1 MNSLHNSSIRL
12 MPGGFCV
19 SNGELINITP
29 GADYDKRLE
38 DAILEQKL
46 NIGEH
51 DLHCYVE
58 TSRMSLSPAAECDKA
73 MAEKMYGLTLRSTD
87 QDETILHE
95 TSADGTVR
103 ISFGINSRLYH
114 FLVRTF
120 QYIVFHHPVI
130 SIIDHEAE
138 KEHEGANWMAAEVT
152 RGSLSIVAYKDNR
165 LQLANCIETTVTQNR
180 AYHILNTWTM
190 LELDVITDRLYLTGD
205 EQEVSRLKFTVNK
218 FIKLCE

>member
-58 TSRMSLSPAAECDKA
+58 TACL
-73 MAEKMYGLTLRSTD
+73 
-87 QDETILHE
+87 
-95 TSADGTVR
+95 
-103 ISFGINSRLYH
+103 FRL
-114 FLVRTF
+114 L
-120 QYIVFHHPVI
+120 Q
-130 SIIDHEAE
+130 
-138 KEHEGANWMAAEVT
+138 NVT
-152 RGSLSIVAYKDNR
+152 RQWRRRCMV
-165 LQLANCIETTVTQNR
+165 
-180 AYHILNTWTM
+180 
-190 LELDVITDRLYLTGD
+190 
-205 EQEVSRLKFTVNK
+205 
-218 FIKLCE
+218 